1 MTSLN
6 CLDCLMYKNDMNL
19 ILLHG
24 SGHKASSW
32 DKTIVHLDDKV
43 GREIFC
49 LELSDI
55 LGGKKADYREL
66 CASFADYCNT
76 IDGPLDICGLSLGG
90 IIGLEYTISHPERVR
105 SLVLIGTPHKV
116 PKTAFAFQN
125 LIFRFLPASMF
136 DEMAFDKKG
145 TFELGNSM
153 KELNFTDRVQN
164 ITCPVLIICG
174 EKDKANIKSAR
185 YFAEHM
191 ISSELKIFDNIG
203 HIVNEEAP
211 EKLAMELERFYDSI
225 SEDMETKIL

>member
-1 MTSLN
+1 
-6 CLDCLMYKNDMNL
+6 MNL

-32 DKTIVHLDDKV
+32 DKTIVHLDDKA

-49 LELSDI
+49 PELSDI

-125 LIFRFLPASMF
+125 LIFRFLPDSAF
-136 DEMAFDKKG
+136 KDMAFDKRD
-145 TFELGNSM
+145 TFILGKSM
-153 KELNFTDRVQN
+153 SSLDFSGRVNN
-164 ITCPVLIICG
+164 ISCPVLIICG

-185 YFAEHM
+185 YFSERM
-191 ISSELKIFDNIG
+191 SSSKIKILDNVS

-211 EKLAMELERFYDSI
+211 EKLAFELEQFYDSI
-225 SEDMETKIL
+225 SEDMETKTR

>member
-1 MTSLN
+1 
-6 CLDCLMYKNDMNL
+6 MNL

-32 DKTIVHLDDKV
+32 DKTIAHLDDKA

-49 LELSDI
+49 PELSEI
-55 LGGKKADYREL
+55 LGSKKADYHDL
-66 CASFADYCNT
+66 CASFTDHCNT

-116 PKTAFAFQN
+116 PKVAFAFQS

-136 DEMAFDKKG
+136 GEMAFDKKG

-153 KELNFTDRVQN
+153 KELDFTDRVQN

-174 EKDKANIKSAR
+174 EKDKANIKSAY
-185 YFAEHM
+185 YFCENIAA
-191 ISSELKIFDNIG
+191 SELKIFDNIG

-225 SEDMETKIL
+225 LDDMEAKT